1 MKNKIPFLL
10 CFVCFIFIA
19 SIVCCMKTSK
29 NEKES
34 VAMQTFEQEE
44 SKNEIK
50 LKTLLKNYTNVF
62 PNLLEKDKNFITH
75 ILDNKQEFLTDLEKV
90 LANDADNLFIIADKQ
105 HFLEENFVPSD
116 LVSLPKGKPYAI
128 NRNNLSLRQPV
139 EQALVIM
146 AEKAREE
153 GITLL
158 VSSTYR
164 SYDYQKMIY
173 ERNVREM
180 GKEAADRESA
190 APGTSQHQ
198 LGVAI
203 DFGSVSDD
211 FATTKAGLWME
222 QNAHLFGFSL
232 SYPQGYE
239 SVTGYRW
246 ESWHYRY
253 IGFLATEFQKK
264 WFNDIQQYMIEFI
277 YAWGTSV

>member
-1 MKNKIPFLL
+1 
-10 CFVCFIFIA
+10 
-19 SIVCCMKTSK
+19 
-29 NEKES
+29 
-34 VAMQTFEQEE
+34 
-44 SKNEIK
+44 
-50 LKTLLKNYTNVF
+50 
-62 PNLLEKDKNFITH
+62 
-75 ILDNKQEFLTDLEKV
+75 
-90 LANDADNLFIIADKQ
+90 
-105 HFLEENFVPSD
+105 
-116 LVSLPKGKPYAI
+116 
-128 NRNNLSLRQPV
+128 
-139 EQALVIM
+139 
-146 AEKAREE
+146 
-153 GITLL
+153 
-158 VSSTYR
+158 
-164 SYDYQKMIY
+164 MIY

-203 DFGSVSDD
+203 DFGSISDD

-264 WFNDIQQYMIEFI
+264 M
-277 YAWGTSV
+277 V